1 MLATNLSG
9 AESSLL
15 VGGLRLGELYTV
27 TLSCGFG
34 PRQFECGRVA
44 VSTAPPHL
52 VTAARVYSLASV
64 ARTWAGAEAE
74 CVAGGGHLVSLAT
87 PGEERRVLE
96 TLGGRDIWTGGNMC
110 PDSPG
115 RREGGSRPHV
125 TTPLQRP
132 AAACGLTAA
141 RTSTPTSPRTP
152 GWRATTAASR
162 PGPAAGAARPATSC
176 CTACARHVYHHTA
189 SPYLTNLIQARVSRV
204 LAHAPQLSLT
214 SGRGLLAVRWVGR
227 CIFQLYLYL
236 QREVLIK

>member
-87 PGEERRVLE
+87 PGEGRRVLE

-132 AAACGLTAA
+132 APACGLTAA

-227 CIFQLYLYL
+227 
-236 QREVLIK
+236 